1 MYRRS
6 GGAVGG
12 GGVGRMCI
20 EGASRRISILQFLCT
35 NCPSFVALS
44 CALGLHIIGRVGMDM
59 EVTTASPYTYGNA
72 ELSTD

>member
-1 MYRRS
+1 
-6 GGAVGG
+6 
-12 GGVGRMCI
+12 MCI

-59 EVTTASPYTYGNA
+59 EVTTAPPPKCRNA
-72 ELSTD
+72 EMATDE